1 MTACPAPHRTT
12 KYTAVGSSAVSVFG
26 LEDAGWADVLLE
38 QSCLRCAKRLSGAHL
53 PSCCVHINC
62 PNRILDGPRKFRCVC
77 ISLLRPSPLPVRGK
91 PIRWGWLSL
100 LTVVVFARR
109 RLPTSFLM
117 RAHCP
122 STPQISTRSS
132 QRAAYDGPPPV
143 HVRCARSRAL
153 PLDPHAPRDV
163 CTGALWL
170 ARGAPAPRAAAFASS
185 GSNHGTQ
192 GSNHGTTGTGSNR
205 GTEGSLALMPSR
217 RIPSP
222 HPPRS
227 SPPPR
232 SPPPCLLQAAAGSMH
247 VCAAACIV
255 CVSHDK
261 LAECRATRV

>member
-53 PSCCVHINC
+53 PSCCLHINC

-143 HVRCARSRAL
+143 HVRCARSRARASAG
-153 PLDPHAPRDV
+153 PACASRRVHWCTVARTRCPSAAGGCFCIFGIEPRDS
-163 CTGALWL
+163 GIQ
-170 ARGAPAPRAAAFASS
+170 PRD
-185 GSNHGTQ
+185 HG
-192 GSNHGTTGTGSNR
+192 HGIQRTADN
-205 GTEGSLALMPSR
+205 
-217 RIPSP
+217 
-222 HPPRS
+222 
-227 SPPPR
+227 
-232 SPPPCLLQAAAGSMH
+232 
-247 VCAAACIV
+247 
-255 CVSHDK
+255 
-261 LAECRATRV
+261 